1 MHRRANMASKKI
13 TKSGAITIP
22 ADMRRS
28 VNLFPG
34 DAVDIE
40 EKDGKIVISAHINR
54 CFVCRS
60 EVDVVVY
67 KGKAFCK
74 SCIKALGGMIN
85 G

>member
-1 MHRRANMASKKI
+1 MKSKKI
-13 TKSGAITIP
+13 TKSGGLTIP

-28 VNLFPG
+28 VNLAAG

-40 EKDGKIVISAHINR
+40 EQDGKIVISAHIDR

-67 KGKAFCK
+67 QGKAFCK
-74 SCIKALGGMIN
+74 NCIKALGGMIN